1 MAKYRPI
8 SAGDRKLIVKLEK
21 QLGSKTLRTLLSPE
35 AMGEQKPERTRIVS
49 NRRLGNLSS
58 GKGKLTAEESAQL
71 ARINR
76 NAADINRLKAK
87 GHKKGQK
94 DYQTN
99 RALRTW
105 VQHGKQKGGEKTPE
119 QLRAIRALRFLGV
132 DVDSG
137 KYYVKRK

>member
-1 MAKYRPI
+1 MAKYLRI
-8 SAGDRKLIVKLEK
+8 SAGDQKLIAKLET

-35 AMGEQKPERTRIVS
+35 AAGQDRPERTRIVS
-49 NRRLGNLSS
+49 NRRLANLSS
-58 GKGKLTAEESAQL
+58 GKGKLTPEETAQL

-76 NAADINRLKAK
+76 NVADLNRLKSK
-87 GHKKGQK
+87 GAKKGQK